1 MAEFSR
7 GENAVLDGEIV
18 HLDAAG
24 EPVFYSLLRPFDA
37 VRRSNSSP
45 SMDERRELFERWRP
59 VVAQALMES
68 KPRLGLT
75 CRHSI
80 LLAFSC
86 FAGVQYERV
95 LHE

>member
-1 MAEFSR
+1 MRFWTARSSILTPRASRFSI
-7 GENAVLDGEIV
+7 LSFDPSTPF
-18 HLDAAG
+18 AAAIRR
-24 EPVFYSLLRPFDA
+24 LL
-37 VRRSNSSP
+37 
-45 SMDERRELFERWRP
+45 MDERRELFERWRP